1 MLSLLIRIKLIFR
14 TLPVGLAFMTVILFN
29 ALLYAQ
35 NEKADPFD
43 IGTSD
48 TTDGSGLRPESS
60 VGESVGSGLRPESS
74 VGSGLR
80 PESSVGSGLRP
91 ESTEIQANFFKIKA
105 DVSPHEIRPGD
116 SSLITVK
123 FSIASGYYMYSDR
136 TRITPGAVHGLTFGE
151 MKKSEGIKKEDP
163 YVGTV
168 FMYKDH
174 AEIQIPVTAD
184 KETENG
190 KKIIPLT
197 VAYQGCSQAV
207 CFIPKEEHF
216 TVELLVSAS
225 AAENDSAG
233 SVSSVKL
240 GQVSD
245 PKLVQVSDLNQQP
258 GENSFQKTADKF
270 GFIGVLAAAFLWGFL
285 ASLTP
290 CVYPMIPITV
300 SVISSG
306 SSGSTLRGFVLSL
319 FYVLGLSL
327 TYAVFGVV
335 AAWSGGLFGEYTNHP
350 AVRVIVAG
358 IFVLLGLS
366 MFDMLYIQM
375 PSLIS
380 SKLGGYTGKGAVGV
394 FFTGAAAGAVVGPCV
409 GPMLVG
415 LLVYIAALGSKFQGF
430 LIMWI
435 FALGMGMLFLLIGTF
450 SGAATALPR
459 AGAWMEKI
467 KHFFGVLMLAAAL
480 YYLKPLMPENVFHLI
495 VGIFFVGIAVFTGVF
510 DSLSPDAAKRER
522 IRKTAGIVFLALG
535 IGYIIGFTL
544 NEDIGS
550 KENTAP
556 RKTGIVWLKDEGSAL
571 SQAKEQKK
579 PMIID
584 FTADWC
590 PVCKRL
596 EHETFSD
603 PLTIEASKRF
613 FCVRIDCT
621 DTNDPEIRKLWKKY
635 NIVGLPTIAF
645 LDSHGNLKPEQ
656 SVTEFVKSEIFL
668 KKMSQIQ

>member
-48 TTDGSGLRPESS
+48 TTD
-60 VGESVGSGLRPESS
+60 
-74 VGSGLR
+74 
-80 PESSVGSGLRP
+80 GSGLRP

-225 AAENDSAG
+225 AS
-233 SVSSVKL
+233 SVSSDRNKPDEA
-240 GQVSD
+240 VSMNY
-245 PKLVQVSDLNQQP
+245 PK
-258 GENSFQKTADKF
+258 GKENSFQKTADKF

-375 PSLIS
+375 PSMIS
-380 SKLGGYTGKGAVGV
+380 SKLGGYTGKGAVGI

-430 LIMWI
+430 LIMWS

-613 FCVRIDCT
+613 LCVRIDCT

>member
-1 MLSLLIRIKLIFR
+1 MRKSGLYLQKYLRGYFL
-14 TLPVGLAFMTVILFN
+14 TGLAFIAVLLFYS
-29 ALLYAQ
+29 ALYAQ
-35 NEKADPFD
+35 NDPFD
-43 IGTSD
+43 IGTAD
-48 TTDGSGLRPESS
+48 TTESIEAKITEQ
-60 VGESVGSGLRPESS
+60 ESREK
-74 VGSGLR
+74 
-80 PESSVGSGLRP
+80 
-91 ESTEIQANFFKIKA
+91 EIQANLFKIKA
-105 DVSPHEIRPGD
+105 DVSPYEIRPGD

-123 FSIASGYYMYSDR
+123 FSIESEYYMYADR
-136 TRITPGAVHGLTFGE
+136 ILITPGSVPGLTFGE
-151 MKKSEGIKKEDP
+151 MKKSESIKKEDP

-174 AEIQIPVTAD
+174 AEIQVPVTAD
-184 KETENG
+184 KEIENG
-190 KKIIPLT
+190 KKIIPIT
-197 VAYQGCSQAV
+197 VAYQGCSHAV
-207 CFIPKEEHF
+207 CFIPKEEQL
-216 TVELLVSAS
+216 TVELLISAS
-225 AAENDSAG
+225 AAENDLAG
-233 SVSSVKL
+233 SVSS
-240 GQVSD
+240 GQDKPDDSVSMNY
-245 PKLVQVSDLNQQP
+245 PKEK
-258 GENSFQKTADKF
+258 ENSFQKTADKF

-290 CVYPMIPITV
+290 CIYPMIPITV
-300 SVISSG
+300 GVISAK

-319 FYVLGLSL
+319 FYVSGLSL
-327 TYAVFGVV
+327 TYAVFGVI

-358 IFVLLGLS
+358 IFLLLGLS

-380 SKLGGYTGKGAVGV
+380 SKLVGYTGKGAVGI
-394 FFTGAAAGAVVGPCV
+394 FFTGAAAGAVVGSCV

-430 LIMWI
+430 LIMWS

-459 AGAWMEKI
+459 AGVWMEKI

-480 YYLKPLMPENVFHLI
+480 YYVKPLMPENVFHLI
-495 VGIFFVGIAVFTGVF
+495 TGIFFVGIAVFTGVF
-510 DSLSPDAAKRER
+510 DSLSPEAEKQER

-544 NEDIGS
+544 NED

-556 RKTGIVWLKDEGSAL
+556 GKTGIVWLKDEGLAL
-571 SQAKEQKK
+571 SQAKSQRK
-579 PMIID
+579 PMMID

-603 PLTIEASKRF
+603 PSVIEASKRF
-613 FCVRIDCT
+613 ICVRIDCT
-621 DTNDPEIRKLWKKY
+621 DTNDPEIRKLWSKY
-635 NIVGLPTIAF
+635 NVVGLPTIAF

-668 KKMSQIQ
+668 KQMRQSE